1 MYIHFLLRKKYNDIV
16 PNIINSG
23 SVIPKVEFRIILG
36 SKANN
41 TEPNIAYCFLKNPYV
56 IPPGFLSHERN
67 SLKIRGLGIGRR
79 YPEKID
85 FSN

>member
-41 TEPNIAYCFLKNPYV
+41 TEPNIAYCFLKNLV
-56 IPPGFLSHERN
+56 HNR
-67 SLKIRGLGIGRR
+67 
-79 YPEKID
+79 
-85 FSN
+85 